1 MKHLPVLAGIV
12 AGLFVHQ
19 AQAQVPICTIQGSSN
34 ASAYE
39 GQVVTTTGVVTAV
52 FLGSGTLGGYF
63 LEDPTCDSNPATS
76 NGIFVYH
83 PTAGSIAVGQRVQV
97 TGEVDEFQGLTEL
110 RNVSSLQ
117 VLGLG
122 TVTPTVLQLPVAS
135 LTDWERYEGM
145 VLQFPQTLVVTD
157 NSDWAQYGE
166 VALAPERLMHPTNA
180 IDPNDAVAAGTTST
194 GFGNVAAV
202 TAAATTNAR
211 SVVRLDDGRTDNF
224 PEPLPLTGPEG
235 TIRVGSTIT
244 GLTAVLTYT
253 FSNYRL
259 HAVEAVPVVHA
270 LRPAVPEVGGDIRVA
285 GFNVLNYWTTLGE
298 WGAGDSGEL
307 QRQRTKLVAALQG
320 LNADAFALC
329 ELENN
334 DVAWAD
340 LLNALNNA
348 VGSGTYAC
356 LEVDASGGGTKTV
369 IFYRPAVLT
378 PVTQLYSLY
387 TSTFQ
392 RPHLTQG
399 FQVNATGARFLLSTV
414 HLRSKLC
421 DGASGS
427 NTDQGDGQSC
437 FNGQRRTQA
446 AELAAHWA
454 QLRQLTG
461 IAAQVML
468 GDYNAYTEE
477 DPLDVLRAAGLQ
489 RLATGTYTYGFQ
501 QAYGA
506 LDHAFATPAFA
517 AAVTGAASWAINSDE
532 PDALDYAA
540 ENLSRYQPNA
550 FRSSDHDPVLVGLS
564 AALLPVGVE
573 EAAMSGVQIFQQD
586 GHLVIRRTEG
596 SWPAGTRLVLHDT
609 SGRLAL
615 QQSVS
620 GTEVRVVVHHLV
632 DGVYG
637 WQLIAPGLAPLAGRS
652 VVQRP

>member
-1 MKHLPVLAGIV
+1 MKHLPVLVGIV
-12 AGLFVHQ
+12 AGLIVQQ
-19 AQAQVPICTIQGSSN
+19 ALAQVPICTIQGSSN

-63 LEDPTCDSNPATS
+63 LEDPACDSNPATS

-83 PTAGSIAVGQRVQV
+83 PTAGSIAPGQRVQV

-122 TVTPTVLQLPVAS
+122 TVTPTELQLPVAL

-145 VLQFPQTLVVTD
+145 LLQFPQTLVVTE

-180 IDPNDAVAAGTTST
+180 IDPNDAVAEGTTST
-194 GFGNVAAV
+194 GFGNVTAV
-202 TAAATTNAR
+202 TNAATTNAR

-224 PEPLPLTGPEG
+224 PDPLPLIGPEG
-235 TIRVGSTIT
+235 TIRVGSTIAD
-244 GLTAVLTYT
+244 LTAVLTYT
-253 FSNYRL
+253 FNNYRL
-259 HAVEAVPVVHA
+259 QAVGPVPVVHA
-270 LRPAVPEVGGDIRVA
+270 LRPVVPEVGGDIRVA
-285 GFNVLNYWTTLGE
+285 GFNVLNYWITLGE
-298 WGAGDSGEL
+298 WGAANNGEL
-307 QRQRTKLVAALQG
+307 QRQRTKLLAALQG
-320 LNADAFALC
+320 LDADAFALC

-334 DVAWAD
+334 DAAWAD

-348 VGSGTYAC
+348 AGSGTYAC

-421 DGASGS
+421 DGASGG

-468 GDYNAYTEE
+468 GDFNAYTEE

-489 RLATGTYTYGFQ
+489 RVATGTYTYRFQ
-501 QAYGA
+501 QAFGA

-517 AAVTGAASWAINSDE
+517 AAVTGAGSWAINSDE
-532 PDALDYAA
+532 PEAMDYSA

-550 FRSSDHDPVLVGLS
+550 FRSSDHDPVLVGIS
-564 AALLPVGVE
+564 ASQLAVGVA
-573 EAAMSGVQIFQQD
+573 EAGRPEVQVGQRD
-586 GHLVIRRTEG
+586 GQLLVRCPEG
-596 SWPAGTRLVLHDT
+596 TWPTGTRFELYDA
-609 SGRLAL
+609 SGRLTA
-615 QQSVS
+615 QQAVH
-620 GTEVRVVVHHLV
+620 GTEARIPLGQLV

-637 WQLIAPGLAPLAGRS
+637 WRLAAPGLTPVSGRS

>member
-1 MKHLPVLAGIV
+1 MLRSSIFLLLLAGR
-12 AGLFVHQ
+12 AD
-19 AQAQVPICTIQGSSN
+19 AQVPICVIQGSSN

-39 GQVVTTTGVVTAV
+39 GQVVTTTGTVTAV
-52 FLGSGTLGGYF
+52 YLGSGTLGGYF

-76 NGIFVYH
+76 NGIFVFH

-110 RNVSSLQ
+110 RDVSNLQ

-122 TVTPTVLQLPVAS
+122 TVAPSVLQLPVAS

-145 VLQFPQTLVVTD
+145 LLQFPQTLVVTD

-180 IDPNDAVAAGTTST
+180 IDPNDAVADGTTTT
-194 GFGNVAAV
+194 GFGNVTAV
-202 TAAATTNAR
+202 TTAATTNAR

-253 FSNYRL
+253 FNNYRL
-259 HAVEAVPVVHA
+259 HAVDAVPVVHA

-298 WGAGDSGEL
+298 WGAQDTGEL
-307 QRQRTKLVAALQG
+307 QRQRTKLLATLQG

-334 DVAWAD
+334 DAAWTD
-340 LLNALNNA
+340 LLNALNSA
-348 VGSGTYAC
+348 AGSGSYAC

-369 IFYRPAVLT
+369 IFYRTAVLT

-414 HLRSKLC
+414 HMRSKLC
-421 DGASGS
+421 DGASGG

-437 FNGQRRTQA
+437 FNAQRRTQA
-446 AELAAHWA
+446 AELVAHWA

-468 GDYNAYTEE
+468 GDFNAYTEE

-489 RLATGTYTYGFQ
+489 RLATGPYTYRFQ
-501 QAYGA
+501 QAFGA

-532 PDALDYAA
+532 PEALDYAV

-564 AALLPVGVE
+564 AAQLPVGVDE
-573 EAAMSGVQIFQQD
+573 SMLPDIQVFQQD
-586 GHLVIRRTEG
+586 GRLVMRRTQG
-596 SWPAGTRLVLHDT
+596 SWPAGTRLVLYEA

-615 QQSVS
+615 HRPVS
-620 GTEVRVVVHHLV
+620 GSEAHVPVDHLA

-637 WQLIAPGLAPLAGRS
+637 WQLIAPGLAPLAGRT

>member
-1 MKHLPVLAGIV
+1 MLRSSFFLLLLSAAV
-12 AGLFVHQ
+12 AN
-19 AQAQVPICTIQGSSN
+19 AQVPICSIQGSSN

-39 GQVVTTTGVVTAV
+39 GQVVTTTGTVTAV
-52 FLGSGTLGGYF
+52 FLGNGTLGGYF
-63 LEDPTCDSNPATS
+63 LEDSACDGDPATS
-76 NGIFVYH
+76 NGLFVYH

-110 RNVSSLQ
+110 RDVSNLQ
-117 VLGLG
+117 VLGPG
-122 TVTPTVLQLPVAS
+122 TVAPTALQLPVSS
-135 LTDWERYEGM
+135 LTEWERYEGM
-145 VLQFPQTLVVTD
+145 LLQFPQTLVVTD
-157 NSDWAQYGE
+157 NGDWAQYGE
-166 VALAPERLMHPTNA
+166 VALAPVRLMHPTNA

-194 GFGNVAAV
+194 GFGNVTAV
-202 TAAATTNAR
+202 TAAAANNAR

-235 TIRVGSTIT
+235 TIRVGSTIA

-253 FSNYRL
+253 FNNYRL
-259 HAVEAVPVVHA
+259 HAVGDVPVVHA
-270 LRPAVPEVGGDIRVA
+270 LRPAVPEVGGDLRVA

-298 WGAGDSGEL
+298 WGAEDGGEL
-307 QRQRTKLVAALQG
+307 QRQRTKLLAALQG

-334 DVAWAD
+334 DAAWTD

-348 VGSGTYAC
+348 VGGGAYAC

-421 DGASGS
+421 DGASGG
-427 NTDQGDGQSC
+427 NTDQGDGQGC

-489 RLATGTYTYGFQ
+489 RLATGEHTYRFQ
-501 QAYGA
+501 QAFGA

-517 AAVTGAASWAINSDE
+517 AAVTGAGSWAINSDE
-532 PDALDYAA
+532 PEALDYAA

-564 AALLPVGVE
+564 AAQLAVGVG
-573 EAAMSGVQIFQQD
+573 EAVMPEVRVFHHD
-586 GHLVIRRTEG
+586 GQLVMRRTEG
-596 SWPAGTRLVLHDT
+596 SWPTGTRLLLHDA
-609 SGRLAL
+609 SGRMVL
-615 QQSVS
+615 QRSVS
-620 GTEVRVVVHHLV
+620 GAEVHAALHHLV

-637 WQLIAPGLAPLAGRS
+637 WQLITPGLAPVSGRT